1 MTLTDAQFFAQHP
14 DRQARIRL
22 PEGLIT
28 TDKRT
33 HHTSVTHECEL
44 DFRRLGPHDRNRRRI
59 LVWRVPHNH
68 PTHPDHMMRI
78 PFLLFADESVEDDD
92 ATLLPILS
100 EIMRNAAK
108 EQNESLI

>member
-44 DFRRLGPHDRNRRRI
+44 DFRRLGAHDRNRRRI
-59 LVWRVPHNH
+59 LVWRTPASH